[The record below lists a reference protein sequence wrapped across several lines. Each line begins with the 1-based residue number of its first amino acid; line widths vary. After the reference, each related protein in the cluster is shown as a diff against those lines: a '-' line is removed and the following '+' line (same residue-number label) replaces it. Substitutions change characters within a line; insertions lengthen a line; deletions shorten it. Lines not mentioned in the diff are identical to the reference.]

1 MIKFFDKIPTIYLE
15 RCGFPINYNLLN
27 DDQKDLLECIF
38 ELVPKHHESKVDD
51 LQEDLDYLAQDVHEI
66 KERLTTLIQKLQKD

>member
-15 RCGFPINYNLLN
+15 RCGVPINYNLLN

-51 LQEDLDYLAQDVHEI
+51 LQEDLDYLAQDVQEI